1 MIHCSSEW
9 LESKKTPHFKPQQK
23 MFISQERLNVCRVI
37 INYRPFAIMAHSTRP
52 VTHVTGGF
60 TGLRPPVGTYD
71 LRSYGGEHQKVEAD
85 RRLSPNW
92 HFLCT
97 ESAQRVRK
105 WVTCVTSEKGPTLG
119 TLESAGPIPRGPS
132 HT

>member
-1 MIHCSSEW
+1 MKIMKIIGGRWTLNLDICSSGLSNDEPFYC
-9 LESKKTPHFKPQQK
+9 LIQHFE
-23 MFISQERLNVCRVI
+23 FFHFG
-37 INYRPFAIMAHSTRP
+37 PFHEARH
-52 VTHVTGGF
+52 THVTGTF
-60 TGLRPPVGTYD
+60 ADLRPPVGTYD

-97 ESAQRVRK
+97 ELAQRVRK

-119 TLESAGPIPRGPS
+119 TLESAGPIPRGPP
-132 HT
+132 HM

>member
-1 MIHCSSEW
+1 MGHVCDVRKRAY
-9 LESKKTPHFKPQQK
+9 LGHFG
-23 MFISQERLNVCRVI
+23 ISR
-37 INYRPFAIMAHSTRP
+37 AHSTRP

-71 LRSYGGEHQKVEAD
+71 LRSYGGEHQKAEAD

-97 ESAQRVRK
+97 ELAN
-105 WVTCVTSEKGPTLG
+105 TIPT
-119 TLESAGPIPRGPS
+119 TLFI
-132 HT
+132 